1 MEKASFSID
10 RYYFD
15 KVLIDLQNHTSDK
28 LFVDFK
34 PSGVFNSKDSTY
46 KLTFDFLAYTSD
58 EKDTSPFVNIKCN
71 GIFKFENVNS
81 LEEIPSYFYRNSIAI
96 LFPYLR
102 AFVSIVTN
110 QANTPPV
117 VLPTM
122 NLISLEKP
130 LKENTSTSN

>member
-71 GIFKFENVNS
+71 GIFKFENVSS